1 MVRLLI
7 ASAVALVV
15 SLAGTKLLI
24 VWLTR
29 HNIGQ
34 PIREDG
40 PEGHVT
46 KAGTPTMGGIA
57 IVAGAF
63 VGWVASDFYHGVYT
77 RTGIFVMAA
86 IMGSALVGLLD
97 DWIKVMRERNLGLSK
112 RAKLFGLLGVAGGF
126 GILMVTATNVHT
138 TVSFT
143 RWDSFGLDLGKFAW
157 VVWAVFII
165 AAFSNAVNFTDG
177 LDGLASG
184 AAILG
189 FAAYMFIAFWQFR
202 HEDVYEV
209 AHALDLAVIAASM
222 IGGCL
227 GFLWWNAAPAQ
238 IFMGD
243 TGSLAIGTGLGAI
256 ALATNT
262 HFLLPIIGGLFV
274 LETVSV
280 VLQVARFRLAGK
292 RFFRMA
298 PFHHHMELGGIAET
312 KVIIRLWIVSG
323 LCTGVGLGIFYAD
336 AIAAGIT
343 K

>member
-143 RWDSFGLDLGKFAW
+143 RWDSFGLDIGKFAW

-165 AAFSNAVNFTDG
+165 AAFSNGVNLTDG

>member
-86 IMGSALVGLLD
+86 IIGSALVGLLD

-202 HEDVYEV
+202 HEDVYE

>member
-86 IMGSALVGLLD
+86 IIGSALVGLLD

-165 AAFSNAVNFTDG
+165 AAFSNGVNLTDG

-202 HEDVYEV
+202 HEGVYEV

>member
-86 IMGSALVGLLD
+86 IIGSALVGLLD

-243 TGSLAIGTGLGAI
+243 TGSLAIGTG
-256 ALATNT
+256 
-262 HFLLPIIGGLFV
+262 
-274 LETVSV
+274 
-280 VLQVARFRLAGK
+280 
-292 RFFRMA
+292 
-298 PFHHHMELGGIAET
+298 
-312 KVIIRLWIVSG
+312 
-323 LCTGVGLGIFYAD
+323 
-336 AIAAGIT
+336 
-343 K
+343 

>member
-86 IMGSALVGLLD
+86 IIGSALVGLLD

-112 RAKLFGLLGVAGGF
+112 RAKLFGLLGV
-126 GILMVTATNVHT
+126 
-138 TVSFT
+138 
-143 RWDSFGLDLGKFAW
+143 
-157 VVWAVFII
+157 
-165 AAFSNAVNFTDG
+165 
-177 LDGLASG
+177 
-184 AAILG
+184 
-189 FAAYMFIAFWQFR
+189 
-202 HEDVYEV
+202 
-209 AHALDLAVIAASM
+209 
-222 IGGCL
+222 
-227 GFLWWNAAPAQ
+227 P
-238 IFMGD
+238 
-243 TGSLAIGTGLGAI
+243 
-256 ALATNT
+256 
-262 HFLLPIIGGLFV
+262 GLF
-274 LETVSV
+274 
-280 VLQVARFRLAGK
+280 G
-292 RFFRMA
+292 
-298 PFHHHMELGGIAET
+298 
-312 KVIIRLWIVSG
+312 
-323 LCTGVGLGIFYAD
+323 
-336 AIAAGIT
+336 
-343 K
+343 